1 MALRLIFIF
10 MLLINNLIINGFFN
24 ELYFLQG
31 KWILRKS
38 NDPKLKNKYTYFI
51 LNPND
56 EIKIK
61 TISNGF
67 VKTKTSRTGKIKLIS
82 IKNNFFKNSFNN
94 NLKNLEEDNNLV
106 FEIDINSSNSYSYSI
121 IGVEVPQIKYKQNT
135 YENLKRKLDIKQ
147 KDKTIYVKDLTT
159 NLYYLFDLE
168 TQTKKTPYIEISIT
182 TLVINELFDLFF
194 SGFFKN

>member
-1 MALRLIFIF
+1 MFI
-10 MLLINNLIINGFFN
+10 LLINNFIVNGFFN

-31 KWILRKS
+31 KWTLRKS

-51 LNPND
+51 LNAND

-82 IKNNFFKNSFNN
+82 NKNNFFKNTFNN

-147 KDKTIYVKDLTT
+147 KDNTIYVKDLTT
-159 NLYYLFDLE
+159 NLYYLFDLD

-194 SGFFKN
+194 SGVFKN

>member
-10 MLLINNLIINGFFN
+10 ILINNLIVNGFFN

-31 KWILRKS
+31 KWTLRKS
-38 NDPKLKNKYTYFI
+38 DDPKLKNKYTYFI

-82 IKNNFFKNSFNN
+82 IKNNFLKNSFNN

-121 IGVEVPQIKYKQNT
+121 IGVEVLQIKYKQNT

-159 NLYYLFDLE
+159 NLYYLFDLD

-182 TLVINELFDLFF
+182 TLIINELFDLFF